1 MLAAMKPMQSM
12 LLSFAFLLPLASCG
26 TLTYDLSDVP
36 FPVSARPN
44 TELKAEP
51 FELTGKSVLWVHG
64 LAGKDQ
70 PDVGAMLREH
80 CNGSVGVSDFRVSVG
95 ASFHDWLLTHL
106 SLGFVR
112 MKTVRVTGN
121 KLAR

>member
-1 MLAAMKPMQSM
+1 MLAMMNPK
-12 LLSFAFLLPLASCG
+12 LLTLALLLPLCSCG

-44 TELKAEP
+44 NELKQEP

-80 CNGSVGVSDFRVSVG
+80 CRDSVGVSDFRVSMG

-112 MKTVRVTGN
+112 MKTVRVTGQ
-121 KLAR
+121 KLTRK